1 MKLTHVLSLLGVF
14 LVLLTVAVTQEISV
28 KRNGA
33 LAMKT
38 RLAYAAF
45 TGTVSIS
52 PKPIVAGQPIT
63 LTVVD
68 GDLTANSS
76 VSVTVLNQST
86 NESEIV
92 TLPVTNTTTGTFV
105 GTLPTTNAS
114 GAGANNSGNMNV
126 QSGQTLVVTYID
138 ASNSSGIS
146 STVTDQTT
154 VSAPTVTS
162 PATVTGL
169 TPTFLNSSSVSLKW
183 DQNSSAGVTGYRLY
197 FGTAPRTYN
206 GTSAEGTSPLSF
218 ANRSTTTKVL
228 THLPAPVLPALPV
241 VANVT
246 LSPQNQAIAV
256 SWSAAAGATGYKIY
270 YSTTSFD
277 TTNPPPANAVS
288 ITVGNTTS
296 YTITGLTNGTR
307 YYVAVTATAQPFY
320 YFAVTAAVDLTQ
332 APNPGSTNESSY
344 SAEASQ
350 AMDPKIT
357 EGTFTPPPQSIIP
370 EVIVAYPNLKNE
382 GCFIATAAFGFY
394 SAPQVQVLR
403 DFRDRYLLTN
413 APGRAFVAWYYHY
426 GPQGAHF
433 LNQHPIFKPV
443 VRLALLPLIVV
454 ALFLIST
461 PVAVKMLVMLGVV
474 LASAFLVRRKM
485 LLCNGGVQ

>member
-1 MKLTHVLSLLGVF
+1 MKLTHLLSLLGVF
-14 LVLLTVAVTQEISV
+14 FVLLTVAVTQEITV
-28 KRNGA
+28 KHNGT

-63 LTVVD
+63 LTVID
-68 GDLTANSS
+68 GDLTATSS
-76 VSVTVLNQST
+76 IPVTVTNQST
-86 NESEIV
+86 SESEVV

-114 GAGANNSGNMNV
+114 GAGTNNSGNMNV
-126 QSGQTLVVTYID
+126 QSGQTLVVTYVD
-138 ASNSSGIS
+138 ASNISGTS
-146 STVTDQTT
+146 STATDQTT
-154 VSAPTVTS
+154 VSAPTATT
-162 PATVTGL
+162 PTTVTGV
-169 TPTFLNSSSVSLKW
+169 TSTFLNSSSVRLNW
-183 DQNSSAGVTGYRLY
+183 DKNSSAGVTGYKLY
-197 FGTAPRTYN
+197 FGTASRLYN
-206 GTSAEGTSPLSF
+206 GTSAEGTSPLGF
-218 ANRSTTTKVL
+218 GNRSTTTKTL
-228 THLPAPVLPALPV
+228 THLPSPVLPSLPV
-241 VANVT
+241 VANVA
-246 LSPQNQAIAV
+246 LAPQNQAIAV
-256 SWSAAAGATGYKIY
+256 SWSATAGATGYKIY

-277 TTNPPPANAVS
+277 TGTLPTNPVP

-296 YTITGLTNGTR
+296 YTLTGLTNGTR
-307 YYVAVTATAQPFY
+307 YYVAVTAIAEPRY
-320 YFAVTAAVDLTQ
+320 YFAVTAAKDFT
-332 APNPGSTNESSY
+332 AASNPGSTNESSY
-344 SAEASQ
+344 SAEVSTVMNSTIA
-350 AMDPKIT
+350 
-357 EGTFTPPPQSIIP
+357 EGTFTPPPASIIP
-370 EVIVAYPNLKNE
+370 EVIVAFPNLKNE

-461 PVAVKMLVMLGVV
+461 PVAVKILVMLSMIIT
-474 LASAFLVRRKM
+474 SAFLVRRKM
-485 LLCNGGVQ
+485 QLCNGGVQ